1 MELPETALAG
11 ALPAGVLPADD
22 PLAGDPAFAELSVAE
37 CYRLLDTHQIGRVAW
52 ASRRGQLILPVAYIV
67 CDGTIVFRTT
77 ATTILAELTHG
88 ARVAFEVDS
97 MDLAGHTGWS
107 VLVRGQAHAPRTP
120 DRLVELWSKNLP
132 QPWAPGPRSV
142 VIEIEPAEIT
152 GRFVSE
158 LA

>member
-1 MELPETALAG
+1 M
-11 ALPAGVLPADD
+11 
-22 PLAGDPAFAELSVAE
+22 
-37 CYRLLDTHQIGRVAW
+37 
-52 ASRRGQLILPVAYIV
+52 

-132 QPWAPGPRSV
+132 QPWAPGPPRSV